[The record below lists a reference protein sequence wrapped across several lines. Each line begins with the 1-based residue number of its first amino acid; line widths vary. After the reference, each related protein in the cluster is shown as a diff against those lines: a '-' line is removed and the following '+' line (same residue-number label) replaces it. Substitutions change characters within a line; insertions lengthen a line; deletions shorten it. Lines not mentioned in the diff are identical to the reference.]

1 MTFNSKEEVREAFTS
16 LKEEEKEYLY
26 KAYEKTKEA
35 LREDGSEPRDIDALE
50 ALEEY
55 AENIGWDSKG
65 TSAFEDFKDIIE
77 N

>member
-1 MTFNSKEEVREAFTS
+1 MTFNSKEEVRNAWDS
-16 LKEEEKEYLY
+16 LKAEEKDYLN
-26 KAYEKTKEA
+26 KAYDDAKEA

-55 AENIGWDSKG
+55 AENIGWDSKS

>member
-1 MTFNSKEEVREAFTS
+1 MTFNSKEEVREDFTS

-26 KAYEKTKEA
+26 KAYEEAKEA
-35 LREDGSEPRDIDALE
+35 LREDGSEARAIDALE